1 MLRFLIVFLIIFNF
15 SCSAISKEENPY
27 FYYVMCK
34 YAQYNKDYK
43 SAEELCEKVVSLLPE
58 TRKAYQEVINI
69 LQKEGKTDKYLKYL
83 KIYSEKFHKPE
94 DFLFIAKK
102 YEQINKFDDA
112 LNVLE
117 KAKKLYPDNPDISA
131 YLADIYSKKKDVEK
145 MESQLK
151 ELLKNPKFKNKAGA
165 YFLLAKL
172 EIMRGNFQKAE
183 EYLKKAFQLNK
194 KSPEIYVF
202 LAELYKQKGKYKKAE
217 EVYLEVLKE
226 NPNSFEALNRL
237 FQLYVDTDQYEKAK
251 KIIDKLATLNPS
263 GKDVLLKQFYLYL
276 KLKKVKDLVP
286 KLEKL
291 VKSHPND
298 PQILMILGMAYESV
312 NNLEKAEE
320 IYERVLKLQPNNQ
333 EAFDRLMSVLINQKK
348 YRKAIDLLN
357 KKYAE
362 NPKNYNVLVM
372 MAEIEDLRGNTE
384 EAVKLIKEAISIN
397 PKNEKLYFYL
407 GIYLD
412 KLDRWEEAEKALKK
426 AIQLRPDFHDA
437 LNYLGYSYILRDI
450 DVDKGIQL
458 VKKALKY
465 APDNPAYLDSL
476 AWGYYKKGKYNEALN
491 IMLKVVNKINDDPV
505 VFYHYGAIL
514 EALGEKKK
522 AKEIYEKALKLLEKM
537 KEEPEKGLKEKIKE
551 EPEKGIKEKIKE
563 RLKNLK
569 W

>member
-1 MLRFLIVFLIIFNF
+1 MFRFLVIIFSILNF
-15 SCSAISKEENPY
+15 SCSAVSREENPY

-69 LQKEGKTDKYLKYL
+69 LQKEGKTDKYLNYL
-83 KIYSEKFHKPE
+83 KIYYQKFHRPE
-94 DFLFIAKK
+94 DFLFVAKK
-102 YEQINKFDDA
+102 YEQINKFDEA

-117 KAKKLYPDNPDISA
+117 KAKKLYPNNPDISA
-131 YLADIYSKKKDVEK
+131 YLVDIYSKKKDVEK

-172 EIMRGNFQKAE
+172 EIMRSNFQKAE

-194 KSPEIYVF
+194 KSSQIYVL
-202 LAELYKQKGKYKKAE
+202 LAELYRQKGNYKKAE
-217 EVYLEVLKE
+217 KVYLEVLKE
-226 NPNSFEALNRL
+226 NPNSIEALNRL

-251 KIIDKLATLNPS
+251 KIIDKIVSINPS

-276 KLKKVKDLVP
+276 KLNKVEDLIP

-291 VKSHPND
+291 AKSHQND
-298 PQILMILGMAYESV
+298 PQILMILGMAYESL
-312 NNLEKAEE
+312 NKLERAEK
-320 IYERVLKLQPNNQ
+320 IYEKVLKLQPGNK
-333 EAFDRLMSVLINQKK
+333 EVFERLISVLVNEKK
-348 YRKAIDLLN
+348 YQKAIDLLN

-362 NPKNYNVLVM
+362 NPKNYQIIVM
-372 MAEIEDLRGNTE
+372 MAEIEDQRNNTQ
-384 EAVKLIKEAISIN
+384 EAVNLIKEAISIN
-397 PKNEKLYFYL
+397 PKDEKLYFYL

-412 KLDRWEEAEKALKK
+412 KLDRWEEVEKALKK
-426 AIQLRPDFHDA
+426 AIKLRPNFHDA
-437 LNYLGYSYILRDI
+437 LNYLGYSYIVRNIDI
-450 DVDKGIQL
+450 DKGIEL

-476 AWGYYKKGKYNEALN
+476 AWGYYKKGKYDKALN
-491 IMLKVVNKINDDPV
+491 IMLKVINKINNDPV
-505 VFYHYGAIL
+505 VFYHYGAVL
-514 EALGEKKK
+514 EAVGEKKK
-522 AKEIYEKALKLLEKM
+522 AKEVYEKALKLLEKM
-537 KEEPEKGLKEKIKE
+537 KEEPEKGIRRKIKD
-551 EPEKGIKEKIKE
+551 

>member
-1 MLRFLIVFLIIFNF
+1 MLRLLIAFLVFFNF

-58 TRKAYQEVINI
+58 TRKAYQDVINI
-69 LQKEGKTDKYLKYL
+69 LIKEGKKEKAEKYL
-83 KIYSEKFHKPE
+83 KIYIENFKKPK
-94 DFLFIAKK
+94 DFLFVARK
-102 YEQINKFDDA
+102 YEQLNKINTAKQI
-112 LNVLE
+112 LNQ
-117 KAKKLYPDNPDISA
+117 AINIYPDNIEILS
-131 YLADIYSKKKDVEK
+131 LLTDIYLQSGELKKAENL
-145 MESQLK
+145 LK
-151 ELLKNPKFKNKAGA
+151 KLIKNPKFKKKDKA
-165 YFLLAKL
+165 YYLLARIELTKGNLDKAKDYL
-172 EIMRGNFQKAE
+172 E
-183 EYLKKAFQLNK
+183 KAFKLNK
-194 KSPEIYVF
+194 KSSQIYV
-202 LAELYKQKGKYKKAE
+202 LLGEIYKQKKEYEKAE
-217 EVYLEVLKE
+217 KIYLEVLKK
-226 NPNSFEALNRL
+226 NPNNFEALNRL

-251 KIIDKLATLNPS
+251 EIIDKLATLNPS

-276 KLKKVKDLVP
+276 KLKKVNELIP

-291 VKSHPND
+291 AKSHPND
-298 PQILMILGMAYESV
+298 PEVLMILGMAYESL
-312 NNLEKAEE
+312 NKFEKAEK
-320 IYERVLKLQPNNQ
+320 IYEKVLNLNPDNQ

-397 PKNEKLYFYL
+397 PKDEKLYFYL

-412 KLDRWEEAEKALKK
+412 KLDKWEEAEKALKK

-450 DVDKGIQL
+450 DIDKGIEL

-465 APDNPAYLDSL
+465 APNNPAYLDSL

-514 EALGEKKK
+514 EAVGEKKK
-522 AKEIYEKALKLLEKM
+522 AKEIYEKALKILEKM
-537 KEEPEKGLKEKIKE
+537 KEEPEKGIREKIK
-551 EPEKGIKEKIKE
+551 K